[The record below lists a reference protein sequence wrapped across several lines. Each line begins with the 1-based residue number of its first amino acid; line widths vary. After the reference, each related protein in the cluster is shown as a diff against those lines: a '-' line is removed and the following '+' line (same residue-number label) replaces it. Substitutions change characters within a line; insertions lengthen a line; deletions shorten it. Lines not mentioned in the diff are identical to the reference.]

1 MKSFAVITLFA
12 LLSVASAKWE
22 RCFRTSTQPL
32 GPFPESFT
40 VTGCTETGA
49 ACNIQRS
56 RPIKTQAVFITT
68 TDIESLT
75 PRITAHALGQIV
87 QYDLP
92 AEILVG
98 CDYLEGA
105 RCPIDQGST
114 VTYNFEFDVGP
125 EYPLIDLNIEQ
136 RLFDQNNV
144 IQFCVDVTSRVQP

>member
-1 MKSFAVITLFA
+1 MKSFAFITLFA

-22 RCFRTSTQPL
+22 ACFRQSTQPL
-32 GPFPESFT
+32 GPFPRTFT
-40 VTGCTETGA
+40 VTGCTQTDA

-56 RPIKTQAVFITT
+56 RPIKTQAVFTT
-68 TDIESLT
+68 TSDITSLT

-92 AEILVG
+92 AATLIG
-98 CDYLEGA
+98 CNFLEGA
-105 RCPIDQGST
+105 RCPIDRDST
-114 VTYNFEFDVGP
+114 VTYNFEFDVGN

-144 IQFCVDVTSRVQP
+144 IQFCVDVTARVQP